1 MPVAKSGSDNAVEL
15 PRLGYTGQIVLPCP
29 RVGLSPLK
37 NVASW
42 CMSKNWDSLG
52 RGGGFSLGKQ
62 LRVAAITDRLPHLKS
77 FVFLPIVFRVSW
89 LYFAWIQVSSCS
101 TLWLVCSPFSHG
113 SSTPFYPFLIH
124 TGLVEVPGTPCS
136 LPCHQTCLILC
147 SSPGNSYLSM
157 IQLFVFL
164 LSQIFFDLYQ
174 SG

>member
-1 MPVAKSGSDNAVEL
+1 
-15 PRLGYTGQIVLPCP
+15 
-29 RVGLSPLK
+29 
-37 NVASW
+37 
-42 CMSKNWDSLG
+42 MSKNWDSLG

-62 LRVAAITDRLPHLKS
+62 LRVATITDRLPHLKS
-77 FVFLPIVFRVSW
+77 FIFLPIVFGVSC

-113 SSTPFYPFLIH
+113 SSTPFYPLLFH

-147 SSPGNSYLSM
+147 SSPGDSYLSM